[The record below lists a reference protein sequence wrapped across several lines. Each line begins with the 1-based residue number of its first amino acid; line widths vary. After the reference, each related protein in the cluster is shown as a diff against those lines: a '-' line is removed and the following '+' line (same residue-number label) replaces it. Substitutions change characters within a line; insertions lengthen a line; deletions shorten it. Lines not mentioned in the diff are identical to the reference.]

1 MIACIFGRVQ
11 WRWALDDG
19 PAPRGQARCGFVGVM
34 FCRVLAEAA
43 PLVDI
48 EFPPNVG
55 ARGIL
60 GIDELRYNRI

>member
-1 MIACIFGRVQ
+1 
-11 WRWALDDG
+11 
-19 PAPRGQARCGFVGVM
+19 M